1 MNRQFILDA
10 VEQAATA
17 RGYSFHSDS
26 DVGLKLPR
34 SAYPAVWLNPPQ
46 FVSKQGRTHG
56 KVTYSLTMHLM
67 GGGVKFN
74 AAQRAQA
81 WEQMEDDALE
91 IFSIV
96 SQGDKVVAVN
106 GLKVRSGD
114 IALASNGEVV
124 TTATAEVVTFY

>member
-67 GGGVKFN
+67 GRGVKLN

-106 GLKVRSGD
+106 GLKIRSGD